1 MIYCNYITKIIN
13 TMLRKQEIR
22 MKEQEEKKKGNLWL
36 TVATFIVNKRKAIEI
51 LFVLAIIYSVLC
63 INKVQV
69 NQDITSYL
77 PADSETRQGLSIMD
91 EQFMTYGSAKVM
103 LANVTFNQADSL
115 VDSLENVDGV
125 KEVAFDDSS
134 DHFKGTNALFDITFS
149 GTSDEQVS
157 KDALNSVKDILADYD
172 VYVSTE
178 VGSEE
183 SSAESLAKDM
193 NIILVLAV
201 VVIVAVLLL
210 STKAYLQI
218 PVLLITFGVA
228 AILNMGTNY
237 WFGTISSITNSIA
250 VVLQLALAIDYAIIL
265 CDRFMEV
272 HETLDAE
279 EAVKVALS
287 KAIPEISSSSLTT
300 ISGMVAMM
308 FMQFRLGYDMGIILV
323 KAIILSLISVF
334 FLMPGVLLI
343 FAKGIDK
350 THHKCYVPKITIVG
364 KFANKTKYI
373 IPPLFII
380 CLVFAFMKSNNCQYI
395 YDTSSIVSA
404 KKSESK
410 IAQETIEE
418 TFGASNQLVVMVPKG
433 DYESEHKV
441 VKKLQN
447 LDYVTSALALS
458 NVSINDEYVLTD
470 KLSPRQFSE
479 LVGIDREVVEVLYM
493 AYAYN
498 QEQYGPVVTG
508 IDDYDVPI
516 IDMFLFL
523 YDQYKEGYVTL
534 DSNLDEKLTTLY
546 DTLHDAQ
553 LQLQGSDYSRL
564 VLNISLPVEGQ
575 ETYDALEEIRGIAA
589 QYYSKDSVILVGNST
604 SDHDLESSF
613 ASDNIIISVLTAL
626 FVMIILFFT
635 FQSAGL
641 PVLLVLTIQGSIW
654 INFAVPSIEGQ
665 TVFFIAYL
673 IVSAIQMGAT
683 IDYAIVISNRYLQLK
698 QQMPLKEAIT
708 ETLNQSF
715 PTIFTS
721 GSILTCAGFL
731 IGEIASDATVASIGV
746 ALGRGTLISIILVL
760 FVLPQILLMGDIIIE
775 KTALTMNITRP
786 QREVAGRV
794 RVTGHVRGY
803 VQGEIDADIQ
813 GTFQGQMKVSV
824 DSVIPGRQGQIEQ
837 NDLDSQQISEDDDI
851 ADNKAQEGDEE
862 S

>member
-1 MIYCNYITKIIN
+1 
-13 TMLRKQEIR
+13 
-22 MKEQEEKKKGNLWL
+22 MKEQEKKKKGNLWL

-265 CDRFMEV
+265 CDRFMEE

-447 LDYVTSALALS
+447 PDYVTSALALS

>member
-1 MIYCNYITKIIN
+1 
-13 TMLRKQEIR
+13 

-265 CDRFMEV
+265 CDRFMEE

-308 FMQFRLGYDMGIILV
+308 FIQFRLGYDMGIILV

-380 CLVFAFMKSNNCQYI
+380 CLVFAFMKSNNCKYI

-575 ETYDALEEIRGIAA
+575 DTYDALEEIRGIAA

>member
-1 MIYCNYITKIIN
+1 
-13 TMLRKQEIR
+13 MLRKQEIR
-22 MKEQEEKKKGNLWL
+22 MKEQEKKKKGNLWL

-125 KEVAFDDSS
+125 KEVEFDDSS

-265 CDRFMEV
+265 CDRFMEE

>member
-1 MIYCNYITKIIN
+1 
-13 TMLRKQEIR
+13 MLRKQEIR
-22 MKEQEEKKKGNLWL
+22 MKEQEKKKKGNLWL

-91 EQFMTYGSAKVM
+91 EQFMTYGSVKVM

-265 CDRFMEV
+265 CDRFMEE

-626 FVMIILFFT
+626 FVIIILFFT

>member
-1 MIYCNYITKIIN
+1 
-13 TMLRKQEIR
+13 MLRKQEIR

-265 CDRFMEV
+265 CDRFMEE

-343 FAKGIDK
+343 FTKGIDK

>member
-1 MIYCNYITKIIN
+1 
-13 TMLRKQEIR
+13 MLRKQEIR
-22 MKEQEEKKKGNLWL
+22 MKEQEKKKKGNLWL

-265 CDRFMEV
+265 CDRFMEE

-837 NDLDSQQISEDDDI
+837 NDLNSQQISEDDDI

>member
-1 MIYCNYITKIIN
+1 
-13 TMLRKQEIR
+13 MLRKQEIR
-22 MKEQEEKKKGNLWL
+22 MKEQEKKKKGNLWL

-115 VDSLENVDGV
+115 VDSIENVDGV

-218 PVLLITFGVA
+218 PVLLISFGVA
-228 AILNMGTNY
+228 GIINMGTNY

-265 CDRFMEV
+265 CDRFMEE

>member
-265 CDRFMEV
+265 CDRFMEE

-508 IDDYDVPI
+508 IGDYDVPI

-589 QYYSKDSVILVGNST
+589 QYYLKDSVILVGNST

>member
-1 MIYCNYITKIIN
+1 
-13 TMLRKQEIR
+13 
-22 MKEQEEKKKGNLWL
+22 
-36 TVATFIVNKRKAIEI
+36 
-51 LFVLAIIYSVLC
+51 
-63 INKVQV
+63 
-69 NQDITSYL
+69 
-77 PADSETRQGLSIMD
+77 
-91 EQFMTYGSAKVM
+91 
-103 LANVTFNQADSL
+103 
-115 VDSLENVDGV
+115 
-125 KEVAFDDSS
+125 
-134 DHFKGTNALFDITFS
+134 
-149 GTSDEQVS
+149 
-157 KDALNSVKDILADYD
+157 
-172 VYVSTE
+172 
-178 VGSEE
+178 
-183 SSAESLAKDM
+183 
-193 NIILVLAV
+193 
-201 VVIVAVLLL
+201 
-210 STKAYLQI
+210 
-218 PVLLITFGVA
+218 
-228 AILNMGTNY
+228 
-237 WFGTISSITNSIA
+237 
-250 VVLQLALAIDYAIIL
+250 
-265 CDRFMEV
+265 
-272 HETLDAE
+272 
-279 EAVKVALS
+279 
-287 KAIPEISSSSLTT
+287 
-300 ISGMVAMM
+300 MM

-635 FQSAGL
+635 FQAAGL

-837 NDLDSQQISEDDDI
+837 NDLASQQISEDDDI
-851 ADNKAQEGDEE
+851 EDNKAQEGDEE

>member
-1 MIYCNYITKIIN
+1 
-13 TMLRKQEIR
+13 MLRKQEIR

-265 CDRFMEV
+265 CDRFMEE

-433 DYESEHKV
+433 DYGSEHEV

>member
-1 MIYCNYITKIIN
+1 
-13 TMLRKQEIR
+13 MLRKQEIR
-22 MKEQEEKKKGNLWL
+22 MKEQEKKKKGNLWL

-250 VVLQLALAIDYAIIL
+250 VVLRLALAIDYAIIL
-265 CDRFMEV
+265 CDRFMEE

>member
-1 MIYCNYITKIIN
+1 
-13 TMLRKQEIR
+13 
-22 MKEQEEKKKGNLWL
+22 MKEQEKKKKGNLWL

-125 KEVAFDDSS
+125 KGVAFDDSS

-265 CDRFMEV
+265 CDRFMEE

>member
-1 MIYCNYITKIIN
+1 
-13 TMLRKQEIR
+13 MLRKQEIR
-22 MKEQEEKKKGNLWL
+22 MKEQEKKKKGNLWL

-265 CDRFMEV
+265 CDRFMEE

-731 IGEIASDATVASIGV
+731 IGEIASDATVASIGA

-837 NDLDSQQISEDDDI
+837 NDLESQQISEDDDI

>member
-1 MIYCNYITKIIN
+1 
-13 TMLRKQEIR
+13 
-22 MKEQEEKKKGNLWL
+22 
-36 TVATFIVNKRKAIEI
+36 
-51 LFVLAIIYSVLC
+51 
-63 INKVQV
+63 
-69 NQDITSYL
+69 
-77 PADSETRQGLSIMD
+77 
-91 EQFMTYGSAKVM
+91 
-103 LANVTFNQADSL
+103 
-115 VDSLENVDGV
+115 
-125 KEVAFDDSS
+125 
-134 DHFKGTNALFDITFS
+134 
-149 GTSDEQVS
+149 
-157 KDALNSVKDILADYD
+157 
-172 VYVSTE
+172 
-178 VGSEE
+178 
-183 SSAESLAKDM
+183 
-193 NIILVLAV
+193 
-201 VVIVAVLLL
+201 
-210 STKAYLQI
+210 
-218 PVLLITFGVA
+218 
-228 AILNMGTNY
+228 
-237 WFGTISSITNSIA
+237 
-250 VVLQLALAIDYAIIL
+250 
-265 CDRFMEV
+265 
-272 HETLDAE
+272 
-279 EAVKVALS
+279 
-287 KAIPEISSSSLTT
+287 
-300 ISGMVAMM
+300 
-308 FMQFRLGYDMGIILV
+308 
-323 KAIILSLISVF
+323 
-334 FLMPGVLLI
+334 
-343 FAKGIDK
+343 
-350 THHKCYVPKITIVG
+350 
-364 KFANKTKYI
+364 
-373 IPPLFII
+373 
-380 CLVFAFMKSNNCQYI
+380 MKSNNCQYI

-731 IGEIASDATVASIGV
+731 IGEIASDATVASI
-746 ALGRGTLISIILVL
+746 LSLIHI
-760 FVLPQILLMGDIIIE
+760 
-775 KTALTMNITRP
+775 
-786 QREVAGRV
+786 
-794 RVTGHVRGY
+794 
-803 VQGEIDADIQ
+803 
-813 GTFQGQMKVSV
+813 
-824 DSVIPGRQGQIEQ
+824 
-837 NDLDSQQISEDDDI
+837 
-851 ADNKAQEGDEE
+851 
-862 S
+862 